1 MVPLKNCKSLYQ
13 NMGGGGGGG
22 GHTSESLVRELLE
35 TPLRRRLGAR
45 RQVSAVLQVRAASRA
60 EDVSAARRPR
70 PWRSD
75 AENRLAE
82 GRGENVA
89 GRGSELDQRGAHR
102 HESRLGEGGCFK
114 THTGICR
121 TTKERYMVD
130 RRVGKPALRASTS
143 HRVGSTRT

>member
-22 GHTSESLVRELLE
+22 AHTSESLVRELLE

-82 GRGENVA
+82 GTGENVA
-89 GRGSELDQRGAHR
+89 GRGSELDQRG
-102 HESRLGEGGCFK
+102 
-114 THTGICR
+114 HTG
-121 TTKERYMVD
+121 M
-130 RRVGKPALRASTS
+130 RVGWGRVAVLRHTQ
-143 HRVGSTRT
+143 GSAGQPRKDTW